1 MMGTKVIK
9 IGLIIPMLFLGIMV
23 GYSQSNWS
31 FGLQGGMS
39 HFHSNQGIGASANPE
54 FRPFVRPTWQGKVF
68 GRYELTKNLS
78 TTLGIG
84 WLNFSSG
91 FKFENYEDSQTIY
104 GIGPQLDINLDYRL
118 SKVVGDFGLFAG
130 FGVGAAIFP
139 SLKRRV
145 IIPEESE
152 QIIIRY
158 FEIQPDGSESLKS
171 ITVAQGS
178 TEYATNNNFV
188 YLKPR
193 IGIDYEFKNRNRAFL
208 QLEYAYKIGEPMV
221 IENYGDLKIDGQ
233 SYAQQMTFMGHY
245 TAFQF
250 GYEFK
255 LK

>member
-1 MMGTKVIK
+1 MKRYCYI
-9 IGLIIPMLFLGIMV
+9 ILIVVLFLISNNS
-23 GYSQSNWS
+23 YSQSNWS
-31 FGLQGGMS
+31 FGLQGGMTQ
-39 HFHSNQGIGASANPE
+39 FHSNQGIGISANPE

-68 GRYELTKNLS
+68 GRYEFNKNIS
-78 TTLGIG
+78 TSLGLG

-91 FKFENYEDSQTIY
+91 FKFEEYEDSQTVY
-104 GIGPQLDINLDYRL
+104 GAGPQLDLNVDYRL
-118 SKVVGDFGLFAG
+118 SKLVGDFGLFAG

-145 IIPEESE
+145 IVPGESE
-152 QIIIRY
+152 KIIFRY

-171 ITVAQGS
+171 ISVSQGS
-178 TEYATNNNFV
+178 TEYAINHNFV
-188 YLKPR
+188 YLKPK
-193 IGIDYEFKNRNRAFL
+193 IGVDYEFKNRNRAFL

-221 IENYGDLKIDGQ
+221 IENYGDLIIDGQ